1 MNTLADVLH
10 RIVDLTP
17 WREEAHKLLAH
28 AIVDTE
34 LAPPDAGTHAAAEAA
49 SAEPDNGKK
58 AADSTASTAKA

>member
-28 AIVDTE
+28 SIVDTE
-34 LAPPDAGTHAAAEAA
+34 LAPPDAGTHAAAEPA

-58 AADSTASTAKA
+58 ADSTASNAKA

>member
-28 AIVDTE
+28 EIVSTE
-34 LAPPDAGTHAAAEAA
+34 LAPPDAGTHAAAEPAP
-49 SAEPDNGKK
+49 AEPDNGKK
-58 AADSTASTAKA
+58 ADTTAATAKS